1 MADVSTIP
9 GRACAKTW
17 YSMARGETPDPRI
30 WEKREYWFPTVPE
43 ICSSFGFAGSVGG
56 CSGLNAIW
64 QDPHDRPIKNG
75 GSMEPSRMRGM
86 AGKSGFAGGMRSL
99 YPAHVPSRPLF
110 TLRHWSLLNRGFGNL
125 RSPIAPVDVPNR
137 KSQADCR

>member
-30 WEKREYWFPTVPE
+30 CEKREYWFPTVPE
-43 ICSSFGFAGSVGG
+43 IFSSLGLAGSLGG

-64 QDPHDRPIKNG
+64 HDPHDMPIRNG
-75 GSMEPSRMRGM
+75 GSTEPSRMRGM
-86 AGKSGFAGGMRSL
+86 AGRSGLAGDRRSL
-99 YPAHVPSRPLF
+99 
-110 TLRHWSLLNRGFGNL
+110 
-125 RSPIAPVDVPNR
+125 
-137 KSQADCR
+137 